1 MIGEY
6 RASSIVARRSDGS
19 FGMIEDRS
27 PPCKR
32 PALRNVT
39 NARIG
44 VARQRNVVACSLLS
58 LPAALPRLPPVRP
71 QLPPAPVDA
80 DTDGDVDLDVR
91 LHAITLSDPPLPPP
105 VARTRVV
112 PCVVLDAA
120 AVQTAKGL
128 EWRDHLDSLASEASG
143 PDVAIDETTPLP
155 DGLLQRSQDHLQRL
169 TDTQRRC
176 DLPGGLGSVTVL
188 GTVGKGTFGYTLLAK
203 MTRRG
208 STIGRVV
215 VLKVDP
221 KRSSAVWEAHVHAL
235 IASRLPTPDSLLPD
249 GGGDDLL
256 RRVYA
261 RAFLPPSAVAV
272 YAGRCGFAIAAHASS
287 VPSLQHTHLTS
298 RLLQTPRCW

>member
-1 MIGEY
+1 
-6 RASSIVARRSDGS
+6 
-19 FGMIEDRS
+19 MIEDRS

-58 LPAALPRLPPVRP
+58 LSAALPRPPVRAQL

-91 LHAITLSDPPLPPP
+91 LNAITLGDAPLPPP

-112 PCVVLDAA
+112 HCPVLDAA
-120 AVQTAKGL
+120 TVQTAKGL
-128 EWRDHLDSLASEASG
+128 EWRKHVDSLASEASG
-143 PDVAIDETTPLP
+143 PDVAMNETTPLP
-155 DGLLQRSQDHLQRL
+155 GGLQQRSQDQLQRL
-169 TDTQRRC
+169 TDIQRRC

-208 STIGRVV
+208 STSGSIV
-215 VLKVDP
+215 VLKLDP

-235 IASRLPTPDSLLPD
+235 IASRLPTPDKLLPD
-249 GGGDDLL
+249 DGDDL

-272 YAGRCGFAIAAHASS
+272 YAGR
-287 VPSLQHTHLTS
+287 
-298 RLLQTPRCW
+298 